1 MGFSKKMKN
10 LPKVSGSFDVIS
22 QDSWEFVSM
31 PCKEVSSRNLR
42 VFDIRDRHYVSG
54 NVMDALLCI
63 TPNCTKHPFHR
74 IQKCGCQ
81 IVCNSEDF
89 TTDTVE
95 QESSEMSVQS
105 LDNAA
110 ESNSEN
116 IQNDEDV
123 VPSGESESD
132 HNVPSVLNDTNM
144 DEEFGSPCAS
154 SSFINNS
161 ATIRNAHNDS
171 IVSDCA
177 VFDPFSGLNET
188 SSPNRSQ
195 LHKYV
200 ESRMTWFGGLYTHT
214 RETSVTSFRYDGLD
228 QSISRGLLD
237 ALDESFDVHETQKN
251 LSLYGFETVC

>member
-10 LPKVSGSFDVIS
+10 LPNVSGSFDVIS
-22 QDSWEFVSM
+22 QDSCEFVSM
-31 PCKEVSSRNLR
+31 PCKEVSSRKWR
-42 VFDIRDRHYVSG
+42 VFGIRDRHYIPE
-54 NVMDALLCI
+54 NAINALLCV
-63 TPNCTKHPFHR
+63 TPNCKKHPYHR

-89 TTDTVE
+89 TPKTVE

-105 LDNAA
+105 PDNAT

-123 VPSGESESD
+123 VPSGGSESD
-132 HNVPSVLNDTNM
+132 HNVPSNLSDTNM

-161 ATIRNAHNDS
+161 AAISNAHNDS
-171 IVSDCA
+171 VVSDCA
-177 VFDPFSGLNET
+177 IFDPFSGLDET

-214 RETSVTSFRYDGLD
+214 RETSITSFRYDESD
-228 QSISRGLLD
+228 HSISRGILD
-237 ALDESFDVHETQKN
+237 ALDESFNVHETQKN

>member
-10 LPKVSGSFDVIS
+10 LPKVSGSFDVIA
-22 QDSWEFVSM
+22 QDSCEFVST
-31 PCKEVSSRNLR
+31 PCKEVSSRKLQ
-42 VFDIRDRHYVSG
+42 VFGIRDRHYISE

-63 TPNCTKHPFHR
+63 TPNCTKHPYHR

-81 IVCNSEDF
+81 IVCNSED
-89 TTDTVE
+89 TPDTVE
-95 QESSEMSVQS
+95 QESSEMSVQI

-123 VPSGESESD
+123 VPSGESQSD
-132 HNVPSVLNDTNM
+132 HNVPSVLSDTNV

-161 ATIRNAHNDS
+161 AAIRNAHNDS

-177 VFDPFSGLNET
+177 VFDAFSGLDET

-195 LHKYV
+195 LHRYV

-228 QSISRGLLD
+228 QNISGGLLD